1 LRLRASRT
9 RLDITMSSC
18 GPVRWQAT
26 DGGARKS
33 WMVIESFGFGVW
45 GFGFGVGDDGPGG
58 QLETPNSK
66 LETKLFHPLDL
77 IPQLRRFLEVLL
89 RDGLV
94 QPLLELLDLLRLGAG
109 LLERGGHLAGV
120 FDALVH

>member
-33 WMVIESFGFGVW
+33 WMVIESFGFGVS
-45 GFGFGVGDDGPGG
+45 GFEFAAGTGG
-58 QLETPNSK
+58 RTRNARLES
-66 LETKLFHPLDL
+66 KLFHPLDL

-94 QPLLELLDLLRLGAG
+94 QPLLEQLDLLRLGAG

-120 FDALVH
+120 LDALVH